1 MATKKLRSKTTRTAM
16 QRLIKN
22 REREAYQCNWRATLV
37 SWMKESNADNRDM
50 AKLLLREARQYTTV
64 LKQLA
69 RGDGRAACVT
79 VHRMD
84 TATQDSLPNRVLRLC
99 GCTVIGS

>member
-1 MATKKLRSKTTRTAM
+1 MATKKLRSKTMRTAM

-50 AKLLLREARQYTTV
+50 AKLLREARQYTTV
-64 LKQLA
+64 LNHLA
-69 RGDGRAACVT
+69 RGDIRAACVT

-84 TATQDSLPNRVLRLC
+84 TATQDSLPIRVLRLC
-99 GCTVIGS
+99 GYTVIGS